1 MTRQEERL
9 IRSRLRRSWA
19 PFFGRFGRFTPIQV
33 LTIPKI
39 LDGYNVAVAAP
50 TASGKTEAVVAP
62 VAERYV
68 SERRQGVAILY
79 VVPTRALANDTHA
92 RVAGPLGEM
101 GISVALKH
109 GDRPMLPSQ
118 LPECLITT
126 PESLDS
132 LLCRRPRAFEQLQV
146 VIVDE
151 IHLLDSTYR
160 GDQLRVLLRRLE
172 RLATSPPSVH
182 LLSATLS
189 QPADTASRYASTFE
203 LVRAG
208 EPRKMVYHLLNSH
221 QEVHSLARAQGWRK
235 LLCFCNLRESVEQI
249 ASELARVWH
258 PYPVVAHH
266 GSLSRQLREEA
277 ETLMKE
283 ADVAVCVA
291 TSTLEVGIDI
301 GDIDLVVLAEV
312 PWSITA
318 LLQRIGRGNRRH
330 GTVQV
335 AALCASP
342 DERSVLEAMFEA
354 AATGELPVQAYEP
367 DLSVVVQQALSCIY
381 QHPAGLAQEELIDL
395 VSPLCSGY
403 EATLILSNLERRGW
417 VEQAR
422 GLWCPSQKLMEA
434 GEAGRI
440 HSNIPDQSEYRV
452 IDVDSGKEIGA
463 VHGVFDEVF
472 VLGRATWSVVSVS
485 RGVIRVRRFGGKA
498 SPAVFRRHG
507 PVGAFFPLLPSE
519 LKDRYATA
527 GAHGLGR

>member
-1 MTRQEERL
+1 MTWQDHKL

-19 PFFGRFGRFTPIQV
+19 PFFGRFGKLTPIQV
-33 LTIPKI
+33 LAIPRI

-62 VAERYV
+62 VAERYAM
-68 SERRQGVAILY
+68 ERCQKVAILY
-79 VVPTRALANDTHA
+79 LVPTRALANDTYA

-101 GISVALKH
+101 GITAALKH
-109 GDRPMLPSQ
+109 GDRPVLPSQ

-132 LLCRRPRAFEQLQV
+132 LLCRRPGVFERLQA

-151 IHLLDSTYR
+151 IHLLDNTYR
-160 GDQLRVLLRRLE
+160 GDQLRILLRRLE
-172 RLATSPPSVH
+172 RIAGRSPSVH

-189 QPADTASRYASTFE
+189 EPAATARRYVSTFE
-203 LVRAG
+203 LVRVREA
-208 EPRKMVYHLLNSH
+208 RQIAYHLLSSH
-221 QEVHSLARAQGWRK
+221 QEVHSLARAQGWKK
-235 LLCFCNLRESVEQI
+235 LLYFCNLRESVEAT
-249 ASELARVWH
+249 ASELARLWH

-266 GSLSRQLREEA
+266 GSLSRRLREEA
-277 ETLMKE
+277 ETLMRE

-354 AATGELPVQAYEP
+354 AVSGELPVQPYEP

-381 QHPAGLAQEELIDL
+381 QHQAGLPCEELVDL
-395 VSPLCSGY
+395 VSPLCSEY
-403 EATLILSNLERRGW
+403 EARLILTHLEGHGW
-417 VEQAR
+417 AEQAR
-422 GLWCPSQKLMEA
+422 GRWFPSQRLMDA
-434 GEAGRI
+434 GERGLI
-440 HSNIPDQSEYRV
+440 HSNIPDRSEYRV
-452 IDVDSGKEIGA
+452 IDADSGKEVGT

-472 VLGRATWSVVSVS
+472 VLGRTTWSVVSVS

-507 PVGAFFPLLPSE
+507 PVGAFYPLLPPE
-519 LKDRYATA
+519 LKRQ
-527 GAHGLGR
+527 HGP